1 MRDLLTAPDT
11 LSWTDM
17 VTMWARQRGL
27 SLLATKRGSP
37 QTETSAQ
44 AGWDLMSSRS
54 WAGVTSEP
62 SLLVVAMAMNLRHI
76 VGGLFRIWME
86 SVESEEDGADRM
98 G

>member
-1 MRDLLTAPDT
+1 MGLTDGT
-11 LSWTDM
+11 GHIVLDRYGDD
-17 VTMWARQRGL
+17 VGWAERLVPSGN
-27 SLLATKRGSP
+27 KRGSP

-54 WAGVTSEP
+54 WASVTSKP
-62 SLLVVAMAMNLRHI
+62 SLLVVAMAMNLRHV

-86 SVESEEDGADRM
+86 SVESEEDGADGM